1 MASRK
6 QANAAW
12 AWKKDFFSLICNPF
26 SVRQNLAKSSI
37 MKKQAEFN
45 LSIEG
50 IDSND
55 LEAIEE
61 KLLYIRYLI
70 RREQKEF
77 KLIKLQYIIDSLE
90 RRKEFLKAVEPG
102 LQDTPAEK
110 PE

>member
-1 MASRK
+1 MASRQ

-12 AWKKDFFSLICNPF
+12 AWKKDFFSLICDPF
-26 SVRQNLAKSSI
+26 SVRQTLAKSSI

-50 IDSND
+50 IDTYD
-55 LEAIEE
+55 LETIEE

-90 RRKEFLKAVEPG
+90 RRKEFLRA
-102 LQDTPAEK
+102 LQTGFQDNGAGK